1 MIGPS
6 PVVVLYSKPGCG
18 LCAEAR
24 DLLDALLADR
34 ARAGL
39 AAPHIVERDIT
50 TDPAWE
56 AAFFLEIPVVEVGER
71 RLALA
76 TSAAKLRRLL
86 ADALDP
92 VPA

>member
-1 MIGPS
+1 MTGPS

-18 LCAEAR
+18 LCDETR
-24 DLLDALLADR
+24 ELLATILADR

-39 AAPHIVERDIT
+39 AAPTIEERDIG

-56 AAFFLEIPVVEVGER
+56 SAYFLEIPVVEIADR
-71 RLALA
+71 RLPLA

-86 ADALDP
+86 AEALDG